1 MSDQSFESPE
11 QTYVPRC
18 KVRLG
23 IRFEEFGDTGPL
35 KSRVPKK
42 PAKNA
47 KGTSDARAELY
58 AHEDT
63 SVPFNASAPFSK
75 RWVLMPRGGVPGE
88 GKVGGP
94 QDERS
99 SSDDRTHF
107 IEGIIPK
114 DAQWTQNGVRAAD
127 TLKLTL
133 KFIDCPVDPRAIR
146 ACAVSFYLGTITTE
160 DHRTQLL
167 GRQYGSGGEVLPDTY
182 VDADGRQRT
191 NNRFEG
197 WVDTW
202 DVDINDEGEPTAT
215 LECRDNTQVVI
226 DQEAP
231 PKLVCDAKII
241 FPEAVAKYLAH
252 FPQFVGLSIE
262 YRGVGVAPT
271 LESVLAK
278 GTYAPNLGPPPAG
291 GGGASGGTGKLSV
304 WDYLTDCARAL
315 GHLIFMEGTTIVIT
329 RARTL
334 YSSSGAQRPDDPFTT
349 RGGYNHRVF
358 IFGRNVS
365 KIGIKRSY
373 NKQAPSNVEVRC
385 FPGETRVT
393 AREIERI
400 YRRAYSGP
408 MVRLET
414 RDGRVLSGT
423 PNHPVLTERGWVPM
437 RELAHG
443 DHLVC
448 EDRWGER
455 ASGGDPHEECA
466 PTELRELFDAA
477 TDAIGLVVCGL
488 APRERVRTSEVD
500 FHGDGKDGDVDVV
513 TIDRELWS
521 RIDAALVKK
530 REQLVL
536 KTSGAR
542 ARALDGDCARIL
554 SASDLSSR
562 ESTSACR
569 VVHVSGE
576 TRAIFDAHTGE
587 AKGFGFSVGASADAA
602 RVESRV
608 DDAGVNADRIAEC
621 PDALSFE
628 VPSDQ
633 IVSVE
638 TFEFSGHVYNL
649 QTASNTYAAEGIV
662 SHNCY
667 LPAQK
672 RLLVGRFPGR
682 DDFLAMGLPG
692 DGGTDAKWT
701 VHNVSG
707 FKSEAA
713 LIAIAKHIYES
724 VGRNELSLKVST
736 KNLASLGGG
745 NLDPDILDM
754 RAGDPFELLVNRDP
768 SGPSVNQ
775 IEQFLVVQE
784 RAAQFLRDL
793 GFDDGFADAYAKAY
807 GDSGFQTVF
816 RTKTI
821 GIKWGIDDG
830 VAVDLEGMNYITVRA
845 DAVFG
850 DDDGSADAASQA

>member
-1 MSDQSFESPE
+1 MADEFDTPE
-11 QTYVPRC
+11 QTYVPRA

-23 IRFEEFGDTGPL
+23 IRFEEFGDTEPL

-42 PAKNA
+42 PVKNA
-47 KGTSDARAELY
+47 KGTSDARAELQVV
-58 AHEDT
+58 EDK
-63 SVPFNASAPFSK
+63 SIPFNAGAPFSK
-75 RWVLMPRGGVPGE
+75 RWVLMPQGGTPDTT
-88 GKVGGP
+88 KVGSP

-99 SSDDRTHF
+99 SSDGRTHF

-133 KFIDCPVDPRAIR
+133 KFIDCPIDPRAIR
-146 ACAVSFYLGTITTE
+146 ACAVSFFLGTITTE
-160 DHRTQLL
+160 NHRIQML
-167 GRQYGSGGEVLPDTY
+167 GRQYGSGGEVLPDEY
-182 VDADGRQRT
+182 VDANGRQRT

-231 PKLVCDAKII
+231 AKLVLDAKLV
-241 FPEAVAKYLAH
+241 FPEAVAKYLSH

-291 GGGASGGTGKLSV
+291 GGGASGGAGKLSV

-315 GHLIFMEGTTIVIT
+315 GHLVFMEGTTIVIA

-334 YSSSGAQRPDDPFTT
+334 YSSSGTQRPDDPFTT

-373 NKQAPSNVEVRC
+373 NKQAPTNVEVR
-385 FPGETRVT
+385 
-393 AREIERI
+393 
-400 YRRAYSGP
+400 
-408 MVRLET
+408 
-414 RDGRVLSGT
+414 
-423 PNHPVLTERGWVPM
+423 
-437 RELAHG
+437 
-443 DHLVC
+443 
-448 EDRWGER
+448 
-455 ASGGDPHEECA
+455 
-466 PTELRELFDAA
+466 
-477 TDAIGLVVCGL
+477 
-488 APRERVRTSEVD
+488 
-500 FHGDGKDGDVDVV
+500 
-513 TIDRELWS
+513 
-521 RIDAALVKK
+521 
-530 REQLVL
+530 
-536 KTSGAR
+536 
-542 ARALDGDCARIL
+542 
-554 SASDLSSR
+554 
-562 ESTSACR
+562 
-569 VVHVSGE
+569 
-576 TRAIFDAHTGE
+576 
-587 AKGFGFSVGASADAA
+587 
-602 RVESRV
+602 
-608 DDAGVNADRIAEC
+608 
-621 PDALSFE
+621 
-628 VPSDQ
+628 
-633 IVSVE
+633 
-638 TFEFSGHVYNL
+638 
-649 QTASNTYAAEGIV
+649 
-662 SHNCY
+662 CY

-682 DDFLAMGLPG
+682 DDFLAMGVPG

-724 VGRNELSLKVST
+724 VGRNELTLKVAT

-768 SGPSVNQ
+768 TGPSVNQ

-816 RTKTI
+816 RTKTV
-821 GIKWGIDDG
+821 GIKWSIDDG

-845 DAVFG
+845 DAAFG